1 MISGQ
6 YLVSKIL
13 SSDEL
18 ELAFVWNR
26 NQDVV
31 RQSVDN
37 AYILNSLNDVA
48 ERLLY

>member
-1 MISGQ
+1 MVVGQ

-13 SSDEL
+13 TSDEL

-31 RQSVDN
+31 KQSVDSG
-37 AYILNSLNDVA
+37 YILNSLDDIA
-48 ERLLY
+48 TRLIY